1 MRKTKEWLVDDIHI
15 FRNHYLKCDKK
26 ERIVFRRELGKYE
39 ELKERI
45 QQIGGVP
52 YKNNIIYRNADDL
65 FEKEVKP
72 YKVTCDLSQCDD
84 NIQRREK

>member
-1 MRKTKEWLVDDIHI
+1 MNDEATITITMEEYKELLII
-15 FRNHYLKCDKK
+15 K
-26 ERIVFRRELGKYE
+26 GKYE

-45 QQIGGVP
+45 QPIGWVL
-52 YKNNIIYRNADDL
+52 YRTNITYTNAGDL

-84 NIQRREK
+84 KI